1 MPRMTTTSYPSKSIR
16 TRSTEW
22 SRQVASS
29 ASKVVTGTRIS
40 VVFQG
45 TGLKQC
51 VVPDVAPDIDHVHA
65 GFQIALDELGGKG
78 FVNAVRCQFP
88 RYPFVFGKHRDP
100 VSQDRETEAAADA
113 IPTPYR
119 VVINNDQRFQAL
131 TEQFPE

>member
-51 VVPDVAPDIDHVHA
+51 QFDFSEICIGTVPFWSPMA
-65 GFQIALDELGGKG
+65 
-78 FVNAVRCQFP
+78 
-88 RYPFVFGKHRDP
+88 
-100 VSQDRETEAAADA
+100 T
-113 IPTPYR
+113 
-119 VVINNDQRFQAL
+119 
-131 TEQFPE
+131 